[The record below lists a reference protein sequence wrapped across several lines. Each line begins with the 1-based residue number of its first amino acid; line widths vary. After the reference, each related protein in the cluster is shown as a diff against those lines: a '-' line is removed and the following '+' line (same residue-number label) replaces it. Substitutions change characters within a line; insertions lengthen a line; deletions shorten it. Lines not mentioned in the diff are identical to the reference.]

1 MSCPFC
7 WVSSWS
13 CDVKMWCMMRRTD
26 WMLMWIESD
35 PSAVPGS
42 LLPVAVLGLL
52 WHSCEWRLQA
62 AQVVVELAGVTQH
75 KQVLILVFL
84 ADATATDEVGDVTA
98 RQRQNCR
105 RLYFF
110 RTTSSPDHLMVCAS
124 PVEDCWQAGGLPWR
138 FTLLFAG
145 LPLFGGF

>member
-1 MSCPFC
+1 MLRPLFHQQFNKNKHHKTLASQYHVVSFLLGFILVSCC
-7 WVSSWS
+7 QN
-13 CDVKMWCMMRRTD
+13 VKCMMRRTD

-52 WHSCEWRLQA
+52 WHACEWRLQA

-84 ADATATDEVGDVTA
+84 ADATATNEVGDVTA
-98 RQRQNCR
+98 WQRHLLSFL
-105 RLYFF
+105 LY
-110 RTTSSPDHLMVCAS
+110 RILECTVVCVTHG
-124 PVEDCWQAGGLPWR
+124 PKW
-138 FTLLFAG
+138 
-145 LPLFGGF
+145 